1 MSDESIEQLAER
13 VGTPIDRFLLQI
25 EEAGLPQRKPG
36 DSIKK
41 GEIEKL
47 LAHLKAVSYTHLTLP
62 TICSV

>member
-25 EEAGLPQRKPG
+25 EEAGLPQRDPG

-41 GEIEKL
+41 EEIEN
-47 LAHLKAVSYTHLTLP
+47 
-62 TICSV
+62 C